1 MKSTTALRFLQSVLI
16 YLAALVIVGCDGSA
30 SMRIDVEVYNGPL
43 AKTKEAQFAEL
54 EGSLEHAK
62 RALKVVKDDLFISEC
77 RLGCRGDTAPECWE
91 VEQEREKQKGNTPT
105 KEIWFETY
113 TEEKWKRVADKTPP
127 QCLLKR
133 LFCSKYEVEEVKR
146 FKTSKEDKLI
156 QVCPLIVDLKN
167 DVEVLLEEFKKTC
180 SKGPNSDWLKCAAK
194 LGHRLR
200 SAAEFWATKHIAI
213 FPDSTRARI
222 GLVEFTSMAA
232 ELGNEISARAD
243 ALLKQQDSKD
253 PIDRKQLPTSTY
265 LQDSGA
271 TDYLNLVDWFKAAV
285 DREGS
290 DKLDRVRMI
299 ERLITDTHWSKI
311 NTVFA
316 AGQGE
321 VRMVFV
327 KDDIG
332 NWNLKSFSNDPTELL
347 NAYKKI
353 GSAALSTVAGLAS
366 KGGESISKMQ
376 DFMQFA
382 NNVALGS
389 GSNSQELL
397 SIESLHAN
405 TARRLNELID
415 RQKRKEESLKARIMK
430 LEGNIPGLEQMHGA
444 KETALREHVA
454 ARSELK
460 RRREDQEGRLEMVRA
475 EIAGL
480 ESRRGTEEATEENRG
495 AINQQITLKQGEADQ
510 LATQI
515 AGLQKAITDKDA
527 EITKKEVE
535 LRHSSHD
542 LLEKQEEL
550 AASRAEKKRLG
561 ADTHAEV
568 RTILDG
574 HEDILDVLQ
583 SSIVESS
590 TNESQK
596 PMGVVTPDPE
606 LEVEGVASQ

>member
-1 MKSTTALRFLQSVLI
+1 MKSTTALRFLQPTWISFAILVL
-16 YLAALVIVGCDGSA
+16 AGCGRFGSA

-43 AKTKEAQFAEL
+43 AKTKEAQLAEL
-54 EGSLEHAK
+54 QGSLKHAE
-62 RALKVVKDDLFISEC
+62 RALEVVKEDLFISEC
-77 RLGCRGDTAPECWE
+77 RLGCRGDTDSKCL
-91 VEQEREKQKGNTPT
+91 RKDGKGKTGKTGKT
-105 KEIWFETY
+105 KAKKIWFETY
-113 TEEKWKRVADKTPP
+113 EEKKWKRVPDAPP

-133 LFCSKYEVEEVKR
+133 LFCSKYEIEEVTR
-146 FKTSKEDKLI
+146 FKTSKEDTLI
-156 QVCPLIVDLKN
+156 QVCPLIVDLREN
-167 DVEVLLEEFKKTC
+167 VEVLHQEFKKGR
-180 SKGPNSDWLKCAAK
+180 SIDPNKELLKYAAE

-213 FPDSTRARI
+213 FPDSKRARI

-232 ELGNEISARAD
+232 ELGNEISARSD
-243 ALLKQQDSKD
+243 ALLKQ
-253 PIDRKQLPTSTY
+253 RGHMNGKQLPTSTY

-271 TDYLNLVDWFKAAV
+271 TDYLNLVDWFEAAV
-285 DREGS
+285 DRENS

-353 GSAALSTVAGLAS
+353 GSAALSTVAGLAG

-382 NNVALGS
+382 NNVVLGS

-415 RQKRKEESLKARIMK
+415 RQKRREESLKARIMN
-430 LEGNIPGLEQMHGA
+430 LEGNIPGFEQMHGA
-444 KETALREHVA
+444 KEAALREHVT

-460 RRREDQEGRLEMVRA
+460 RRRENREGRLEMVRA
-475 EIAGL
+475 EIGDL
-480 ESRRGTEEATEENRG
+480 EARRDTEEAGEGNRE
-495 AINQQITLKQGEADQ
+495 AINLQTTLKQGEVDQ
-510 LATQI
+510 LAVEI
-515 AGLQKAITDKDA
+515 AGLQKAITDKNA
-527 EITKKEVE
+527 EIAKKEVE
-535 LRHSSHD
+535 LHHSSHD

-550 AASRAEKKRLG
+550 AALRIEKKRLD

-574 HEDILDVLQ
+574 HEDILDMLQ
-583 SSIVESS
+583 SSIVGSS
-590 TNESQK
+590 AGRSQEPK
-596 PMGVVTPDPE
+596 E
-606 LEVEGVASQ
+606 AFQ